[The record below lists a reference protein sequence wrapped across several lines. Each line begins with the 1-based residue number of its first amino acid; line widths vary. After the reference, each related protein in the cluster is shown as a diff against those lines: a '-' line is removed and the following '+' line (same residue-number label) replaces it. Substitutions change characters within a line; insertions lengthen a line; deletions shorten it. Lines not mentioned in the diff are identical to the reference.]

1 MGDSRLVG
9 TPLSAWTSL
18 GVRVGLEPLLGA
30 SLLGSR
36 VVRWA
41 HLGLGVALQARR
53 WVRLGGLRL
62 RVSLLLLCGILVG
75 LGVLRIGLLLL
86 LLLLLIGWRRLGLLL
101 RLLLGLRLGFGL
113 GRGLLDGG
121 LLLRRDDRFGLVRR
135 RVDLLLAFRAWR
147 GHVDAQSPLHL
158 TVQAQPLLHLS
169 QMWVGVE
176 STLVADRG
184 LTLCAGVVVG
194 DSRWVGQLCGGADR
208 TELTAGHR
216 SNLWQR
222 RIRRGGGQT
231 AVWRH

>member
-9 TPLSAWTSL
+9 TPLSGWTSL
-18 GVRVGLEPLLGA
+18 GVRVGLEPLLRA

-36 VVRWA
+36 VVRRA
-41 HLGLGVALQARR
+41 HLGLRVALQARR

-75 LGVLRIGLLLL
+75 LGILRIGLLLL
-86 LLLLLIGWRRLGLLL
+86 LLLIGLGRLGLLL

-121 LLLRRDDRFGLVRR
+121 LLLRRDDWFGLVGR

-147 GHVDAQSPLHL
+147 GHVDAQSSLHL
-158 TVQAQPLLHLS
+158 TVQAQPFLHLS
-169 QMWVGVE
+169 KMRVGVE

-184 LTLCAGVVVG
+184 LTLCAGVIVG

-216 SNLWQR
+216 SDLWQR

>member
-9 TPLSAWTSL
+9 TPLRGWTSL

-36 VVRWA
+36 VVRRA

-86 LLLLLIGWRRLGLLL
+86 LLLLISWRRLGLLL

-121 LLLRRDDRFGLVRR
+121 LLLRRDDWFGLVRR

-158 TVQAQPLLHLS
+158 TVQAQPFLHLS
-169 QMWVGVE
+169 KMRVWVE

-184 LTLCAGVVVG
+184 LTLCAGVIVG

-208 TELTAGHR
+208 TELTAGHW
-216 SNLWQR
+216 SDLWQR

>member
-1 MGDSRLVG
+1 MVG
-9 TPLSAWTSL
+9 TPLSGWTSL
-18 GVRVGLEPLLGA
+18 GVRIGLEPLLGA

-36 VVRWA
+36 VVRRA

-53 WVRLGGLRL
+53 WVHLGGLRL
-62 RVSLLLLCGILVG
+62 WVSLLLLLLLLCGILVG
-75 LGVLRIGLLLL
+75 LRVLRIG

-101 RLLLGLRLGFGL
+101 RLLLGLRLGFRL

-121 LLLRRDDRFGLVRR
+121 LLLLRRDDWFGLVRR

-158 TVQAQPLLHLS
+158 TVQAQPFLHLS
-169 QMWVGVE
+169 EMRVGVE
-176 STLVADRG
+176 STLVADCG
-184 LTLCAGVVVG
+184 LTLCAGVIVG

-216 SNLWQR
+216 SDLWQR